1 MLYGVYV
8 RPLLEHANPVVYSG
22 RTEDVIFIE
31 CVQRAATKMV
41 AGLNFMD
48 YETRLAVLD
57 LFPPEYRRLRG
68 YLILTYALFGQG
80 LANRFFTI
88 DPANT
93 RRGHGPRK
101 VRTNRLA
108 TERLAD
114 PDARRT
120 YQNRL
125 LGSLPNAPP
134 SDVNAYWDEIAT
146 SLHSAGNFAYGTAPP
161 GALKHWISD
170 RTVALLKSRRNIPA
184 GPEHNLVRRIIRRQV
199 KVSVKADREVWWT
212 QKAKEMEEA
221 QKSGNARRLFQLIRA
236 TGPRKPPVSETIKDR
251 NGVTISNKEE
261 RLDRWAEYFE
271 QQLSWPPAGAHLEP
285 TGDVEPWA
293 VNVEP
298 PTASEVYDC
307 ICSLKRHRA
316 SGPDDLPPAL
326 LDFQGTFDSVLEQR
340 LTAVSKGLLTQS
352 GVRRGC
358 PLSPFLFNFVI
369 DEFMRRTL
377 EGLQNPGIQIACDEN
392 LVNLEYADDIVL
404 VLEEEEKAQVF
415 LDELAK
421 VIPSFVMHFA
431 PKKRKIMPLDM
442 QSLNMPLTIQKEV
455 LEVMERFT
463 YPGSCINSDCSVTN
477 QESFVEVKPNPC
489 DTSELHISQ
498 PDAPSPISPPTAPS
512 SPLSPLFKE
521 VLGNT
526 RKRITVTLSTSPT
539 AAGLDIAALLPSN
552 DGTHQLL
559 VESSCDSMAQIDVNS
574 FDDPRRSPEV
584 DLLES
589 VFSPPSPVNDPS
601 SPSMAVYVCPHC
613 GQKYARLA
621 GLEKHSLRSHGP
633 ASLTGGDGSPDC
645 DRAPPNSRNC
655 PRARPVSIDGP
666 HFICNRCDRVFAS
679 KQACDLHARCH
690 NGEKKFKCALC
701 SVSFVQMNSLKRHT
715 VAIHGIVPEPTYLDN
730 ADDKD
735 FELTDDMNSDSD
747 DSSTGKPHR
756 TTHSRKRRASE
767 FSHVLPVPRGRK
779 KRPAGWLQTL
789 GNCTVYVVDGS
800 LFTVFNSQPR
810 PSRSGVTDAPK
821 PITISRPRRTRRTHR
836 IDRSSLNRD
845 NRSDILTPML
855 RDTLVRGSRL
865 TETSDLTTIS
875 NQHPTVYV
883 TSSTVLPNLVAL
895 EAQHGQ
901 YAVSYCDLDSV
912 TRTEEASVNTK
923 PAHVLTVAAA
933 FVSQLPAGACPG
945 STTENH
951 PTGSDA
957 DGNDEASTT
966 APATIYSLPSGV
978 PSIQIYPSLWHQPE
992 QLAGDTR
999 TTQFTVTSQSDTSE
1013 TLSLGSPE
1021 YIQSTA
1027 VLPANTTIAQQPVR
1041 LYPVLGPDGQTT
1053 LYYLATPVE
1062 CLSNVLVDTVDQSN
1076 GSFTVSSPEN
1086 YYTHYSHPTIAWVS
1100 DATPANL
1107 QPFQNTSTS
1116 SANSLTSSTDPG
1128 DSHRAALV
1136 TETSQ
1141 NLDTTIEHAPENG
1154 TVACE
1159 DQALSTSDSPY
1170 VSRLVT
1176 SIFPGY
1182 TTSHTA
1188 IAELPETI
1196 EVIDLDASKFSSQ
1209 FNEIT
1214 VPVTVNSDSYH
1225 VDPCSVV
1232 YDNTGTELDTT
1243 TPVFSST
1250 APMNKAQA
1258 NGSHDFC
1265 PVVAPSVP
1273 SLDHISCEAETQD
1286 TVVSALFPSKLVL
1299 SIYTNLDWV
1308 FPFTMVGG
1316 YGKINC
1322 MHLEGY

>member
-1 MLYGVYV
+1 MRTMVEV
-8 RPLLEHANPVVYSG
+8 AWKKFIIKVECERSCNPDGSRQPGSTIYFC
-22 RTEDVIFIE
+22 RTCPSFRTPVKETADVHLSE
-31 CVQRAATKMV
+31 V
-41 AGLNFMD
+41 
-48 YETRLAVLD
+48 
-57 LFPPEYRRLRG
+57 
-68 YLILTYALFGQG
+68 
-80 LANRFFTI
+80 
-88 DPANT
+88 
-93 RRGHGPRK
+93 H
-101 VRTNRLA
+101 
-108 TERLAD
+108 
-114 PDARRT
+114 
-120 YQNRL
+120 
-125 LGSLPNAPP
+125 
-134 SDVNAYWDEIAT
+134 
-146 SLHSAGNFAYGTAPP
+146 
-161 GALKHWISD
+161 
-170 RTVALLKSRRNIPA
+170 
-184 GPEHNLVRRIIRRQV
+184 
-199 KVSVKADREVWWT
+199 KVSLDKNSVNLHPRSA
-212 QKAKEMEEA
+212 
-221 QKSGNARRLFQLIRA
+221 SLIQSS
-236 TGPRKPPVSETIKDR
+236 TV
-251 NGVTISNKEE
+251 NG
-261 RLDRWAEYFE
+261 
-271 QQLSWPPAGAHLEP
+271 
-285 TGDVEPWA
+285 
-293 VNVEP
+293 
-298 PTASEVYDC
+298 
-307 ICSLKRHRA
+307 
-316 SGPDDLPPAL
+316 
-326 LDFQGTFDSVLEQR
+326 
-340 LTAVSKGLLTQS
+340 
-352 GVRRGC
+352 
-358 PLSPFLFNFVI
+358 LSPSTSDPEIRVKIEESLSP
-369 DEFMRRTL
+369 
-377 EGLQNPGIQIACDEN
+377 LQ
-392 LVNLEYADDIVL
+392 
-404 VLEEEEKAQVF
+404 
-415 LDELAK
+415 
-421 VIPSFVMHFA
+421 
-431 PKKRKIMPLDM
+431 
-442 QSLNMPLTIQKEV
+442 
-455 LEVMERFT
+455 
-463 YPGSCINSDCSVTN
+463 N
-477 QESFVEVKPNPC
+477 QESVVEVKLNPC
-489 DTSELHISQ
+489 DSSELHISQ
-498 PDAPSPISPPTAPS
+498 PDAPSPSSPPTAPS
-512 SPLSPLFKE
+512 SPLSPLIKE

-539 AAGLDIAALLPSN
+539 AAALDIAALLPSN

-559 VESSCDSMAQIDVNS
+559 LESSCDSMAQVDANS

-589 VFSPPSPVNDPS
+589 VFSPPSPANDPS

-655 PRARPVSIDGP
+655 PRARPISIDGP

-767 FSHVLPVPRGRK
+767 FGHVLSVPRGRK

-789 GNCTVYVVDGS
+789 EDQLGRCKETISTPNMFEEPGPAELRQEIRYRTI
-800 LFTVFNSQPR
+800 LPR

-836 IDRSSLNRD
+836 TDRSSLNRD

-865 TETSDLTTIS
+865 TETSDLTAIG

-883 TSSTVLPNLVAL
+883 TSSSVLPNLVAL

-901 YAVSYCDLDSV
+901 YAISYCDLDSV
-912 TRTEEASVNTK
+912 ARTEEASVSAK

-966 APATIYSLPSGV
+966 APAAVYSLPSGV
-978 PSIQIYPSLWHQPE
+978 PGIQIYPSLWQQPE
-992 QLAGDTR
+992 QVAGDTR

-1027 VLPANTTIAQQPVR
+1027 VLPTNTTIAQQPVR

-1062 CLSNVLVDTVDQSN
+1062 CLQNVVVDTVDQSN

-1116 SANSLTSSTDPG
+1116 SANSLTSTTDPG
-1128 DSHRAALV
+1128 DSHRASFV

-1154 TVACE
+1154 SVACE
-1159 DQALSTSDSPY
+1159 DGALSNSDSPY

-1182 TTSHTA
+1182 TTSRTA

-1214 VPVTVNSDSYH
+1214 VPVTVNSGSYH
-1225 VDPCSVV
+1225 VDRCSVV
-1232 YDNTGTELDTT
+1232 YGNTGTELDAT

-1250 APMNKAQA
+1250 APMNKVQT
-1258 NGSHDFC
+1258 NGSEDFC
-1265 PVVAPSVP
+1265 PVVASSVP

-1286 TVVSALFPSKLVL
+1286 TVVFDSTTHV
-1299 SIYTNLDWV
+1299 V
-1308 FPFTMVGG
+1308 
-1316 YGKINC
+1316 
-1322 MHLEGY
+1322 